1 MSSAE
6 DVQNTNGILTLPR
19 FQKCMGRVPSDE
31 KIPDDMSAEDKCT
44 VQGLHRPTTSLI
56 PLPTKTSH
64 TNFFLT
70 QALPSPRRPWLGERV
85 DNTPPEVEG
94 AIQPIVLGRRPV
106 LQ

>member
-44 VQGLHRPTTSLI
+44 VLLLATLDR
-56 PLPTKTSH
+56 
-64 TNFFLT
+64 
-70 QALPSPRRPWLGERV
+70 
-85 DNTPPEVEG
+85 EG
-94 AIQPIVLGRRPV
+94 AVN
-106 LQ
+106 

>member
-44 VQGLHRPTTSLI
+44 VRVQLVSTESGSIGENEERHGDGNIAVI
-56 PLPTKTSH
+56 P
-64 TNFFLT
+64 
-70 QALPSPRRPWLGERV
+70 
-85 DNTPPEVEG
+85 
-94 AIQPIVLGRRPV
+94 
-106 LQ
+106 